1 MAGLWRMSATELAAL
16 IRDRQVSVRE
26 VIDTHLRR
34 IDAVNPALNAIVI
47 RLDEQALAA
56 ADAADRA
63 IAAGD
68 QLPPLHGVPFTIKE
82 CFDLAG
88 TPTTAGWKMLANE
101 YPSRDAPD
109 VERLKS
115 AGAIPIGRTNL
126 ATFTVRW
133 HCESELWG
141 HTVNPWDATRTPGAS
156 SGGDAVA
163 VATGMTPLALGGDGL
178 GSLRWPAQCCGITTL
193 KATYG
198 RIPAAGDMQMGA
210 QLTVVDG
217 PMARRVTDLWTAFE
231 VMAGPTWRDPRT
243 VPAPLRGPQLR
254 PPLGVAVVLDPAGG
268 GITPHVQD
276 GVRTAAAVLA
286 NAGYA
291 VQETEPPGIAEAAQ
305 VALSMLNT
313 PDFRALLPH
322 LELFEAP
329 TRQFLTEFY
338 DAAGDCDPVTIV
350 SSFMTRHAL
359 LRQWGEYQQT
369 RPLILAPICTGI
381 PFKVGTD
388 LGGDAVARTIHD
400 MRMAIA
406 TNALGLPAMAV
417 PVGVADGLPQVIQI
431 IGPRYREDLVLDAAA
446 ALEDALGVITPIDPR

>member
-1 MAGLWRMSATELAAL
+1 MAELWRMSATQLAAL
-16 IRDRQVSVRE
+16 IRGRKVSVRE
-26 VIDTHLRR
+26 VIETHLRR

-56 ADAADRA
+56 ADAADRVVA
-63 IAAGD
+63 TGD
-68 QLPPLHGVPFTIKE
+68 HLPPLHGVPFTIKE

-88 TPTTAGWKMLANE
+88 TPTTAGWKKLANE
-101 YPSRDAPD
+101 YPGRDAPD
-109 VERLKS
+109 VERLKE
-115 AGAIPIGRTNL
+115 AGAIPVGRTNL

-141 HTVNPWDATRTPGAS
+141 HTINPWDATRTPGAS

-163 VATGMTPLALGGDGL
+163 VAVGMTPLALGGDGL

-198 RIPAAGDMQMGA
+198 RVPAAGEMPMGA

-217 PMARRVTDLWTAFE
+217 PLARRVADLRVAFE

-254 PPLGVAVVLDPAGG
+254 RPLGVAVVLDPAAG
-268 GITPHVQD
+268 GITPQVQD

-286 NAGYA
+286 EAGYTA
-291 VQETEPPGIAEAAQ
+291 EETEPPSIAEAAR
-305 VALSMLNT
+305 VALSMFNT
-313 PDFRALLPH
+313 PEFRALLPN
-322 LELFEAP
+322 LEVFEAP

-338 DAAGDCDPVTIV
+338 DAAGDCDPVTTV

-359 LRQWGEYQQT
+359 LRQWGEYQET
-369 RPLILAPICTGI
+369 RPLILAPICTDI

-388 LGGDAVARTIHD
+388 LGGDAVAHTIHD

-406 TNALGLPAMAV
+406 INALGLPALAV
-417 PVGVADGLPQVIQI
+417 PVGVADGLPQVVQI
-431 IGPRYREDLVLDAAA
+431 IGPRYRDVLVLDAAT

>member
-1 MAGLWRMSATELAAL
+1 
-16 IRDRQVSVRE
+16 
-26 VIDTHLRR
+26 
-34 IDAVNPALNAIVI
+34 
-47 RLDEQALAA
+47 
-56 ADAADRA
+56 
-63 IAAGD
+63 
-68 QLPPLHGVPFTIKE
+68 
-82 CFDLAG
+82 
-88 TPTTAGWKMLANE
+88 
-101 YPSRDAPD
+101 
-109 VERLKS
+109 
-115 AGAIPIGRTNL
+115 
-126 ATFTVRW
+126 
-133 HCESELWG
+133 
-141 HTVNPWDATRTPGAS
+141 
-156 SGGDAVA
+156 
-163 VATGMTPLALGGDGL
+163 
-178 GSLRWPAQCCGITTL
+178 
-193 KATYG
+193 
-198 RIPAAGDMQMGA
+198 
-210 QLTVVDG
+210 
-217 PMARRVTDLWTAFE
+217 MARRVTDLWTAFE

-291 VQETEPPGIAEAAQ
+291 VEETEPPGIAEAAQ

-338 DAAGDCDPVTIV
+338 DAAGDCDPVTTV

-417 PVGVADGLPQVIQI
+417 PVDVADGLPQVIRSSALATAKTSCSTPPPPSRTPSESS
-431 IGPRYREDLVLDAAA
+431 PRSTRADSDPP
-446 ALEDALGVITPIDPR
+446 LEHIPRPTPHDKPWPAPAHAVPHSPPTLTATDQRPDHPFRSGIVR